1 MRGNLH
7 FISRCN
13 ITRLSQNPVVFTL
26 SASTIWTRKAA
37 LIDPLL
43 VAQHSFRFHFLSFS
57 STFHLARIHPSP
69 PRQSERGT
77 AVQQAQDR
85 LSREA
90 VPPAET
96 TGLQKRQCPQH
107 TKLPVAWNPS
117 FKSFWFQ
124 TLQDTSD
131 PALLPRGSH
140 FSVSTCS
147 SQHDAALIYE
157 KTTTKTSSQAFSLLE
172 HWAHLVSVF

>member
-7 FISRCN
+7 FIPRCN
-13 ITRLSQNPVVFTL
+13 ITRPSQNPVVFIL
-26 SASTIWTRKAA
+26 SASTIWTGKAA

-57 STFHLARIHPSP
+57 STFHFARIHLSP

-77 AVQQAQDR
+77 AVQQAQDQ
-85 LSREA
+85 LSWEA
-90 VPPAET
+90 VSPAET

-107 TKLPVAWNPS
+107 TKLPVAWSPS
-117 FKSFWFQ
+117 FNSFWFQ
-124 TLQDTSD
+124 TQDTSD

-147 SQHDAALIYE
+147 SQHDAASIYE
-157 KTTTKTSSQAFSLLE
+157 KTTTKTSSQAFTLLE
-172 HWAHLVSVF
+172 HRAHLVSVF